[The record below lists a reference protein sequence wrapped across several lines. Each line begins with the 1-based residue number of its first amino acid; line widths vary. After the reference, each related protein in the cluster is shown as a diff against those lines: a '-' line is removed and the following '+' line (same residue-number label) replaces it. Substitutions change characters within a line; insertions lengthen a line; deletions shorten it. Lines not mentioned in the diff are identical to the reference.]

1 MATIYQCQAAAKEL
15 VSKFG
20 NDGVISEEDIT
31 KIIQEY
37 CVVPV
42 ESSEKKKRGRP
53 AGSKN
58 KKKKKDEK
66 ELVEEVVE
74 KKKRGRPAG
83 SKNKKKG
90 EKELVEEVVEKKKR
104 GRPAGSKNKKT
115 IALDNFIDGIHVE
128 KVEEPKRE
136 QAATLIQKY
145 ARRFIVEYQSLLLLH
160 TKN

>member
-83 SKNKKKG
+83 SKNKK
-90 EKELVEEVVEKKKR
+90 
-104 GRPAGSKNKKT
+104 T